1 MTVLLRILFYW
12 INCFVLLNKSK
23 TQVAAPIDT
32 LCSLSCYHILNRVM
46 SDSEQR
52 IDHIYINNLSKG
64 INLDIMLHAISL

>member
-1 MTVLLRILFYW
+1 
-12 INCFVLLNKSK
+12 
-23 TQVAAPIDT
+23 
-32 LCSLSCYHILNRVM
+32 M